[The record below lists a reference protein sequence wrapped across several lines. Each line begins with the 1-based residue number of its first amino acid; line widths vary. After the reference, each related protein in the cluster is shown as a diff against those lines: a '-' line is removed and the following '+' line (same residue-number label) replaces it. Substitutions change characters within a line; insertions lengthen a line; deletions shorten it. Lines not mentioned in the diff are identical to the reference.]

1 MPISYKDLYGLVDD
15 RTNQIMEKFDG
26 LEKRVSALEG
36 LKTQVVLLATIVGTI
51 VSLSMDWLKRKL
63 FGT

>member
-36 LKTQVVLLATIVGTI
+36 LKTQVVFLATLVGTV
-51 VSLSMDWLKRKL
+51 VSLSIDWLKRKL